1 MKVTTLLALLIF
13 SVVCNYC
20 GKDFTSLGRHSWR
33 CKSKIPNQQDR
44 NHYCGENL
52 ENRNNDELPD
62 VQVNDDSISNRGN
75 VLSTCGKSCKGLRGL
90 KSHQRSCCI
99 IKSLNDALLYDIE
112 LVNDVEIEILENYTI
127 SGSPSLEPGVNLP
140 KPLEDWNLAN
150 TFFIANISCTDIKER
165 YLNTVVQDF
174 STIIYDYFKTNFG
187 IVKTYNDTK
196 RQLRNELERLKK
208 ENTDR
213 NAIVYVSKLLHS
225 KVQPTP
231 NANIDN
237 INYDEEV
244 SKSFGRIANVLLTA
258 PEEFYLPLT
267 KRHVT
272 HTLRKRSAV
281 QTL

>member
-1 MKVTTLLALLIF
+1 M
-13 SVVCNYC
+13 
-20 GKDFTSLGRHSWR
+20 
-33 CKSKIPNQQDR
+33 
-44 NHYCGENL
+44 
-52 ENRNNDELPD
+52 
-62 VQVNDDSISNRGN
+62 
-75 VLSTCGKSCKGLRGL
+75 
-90 KSHQRSCCI
+90 
-99 IKSLNDALLYDIE
+99 
-112 LVNDVEIEILENYTI
+112 
-127 SGSPSLEPGVNLP
+127 EPGVNLP
-140 KPLEDWNLAN
+140 KSLEDWNLAN
-150 TFFIANISCTDIKER
+150 TFFIANISCTDIKGR

-187 IVKTYNDTK
+187 IAKTYNDTK

-244 SKSFGRIANVLLTA
+244 SKSFGRIANALLTA

-267 KRHVT
+267 KRHIT

-281 QTL
+281 QIL